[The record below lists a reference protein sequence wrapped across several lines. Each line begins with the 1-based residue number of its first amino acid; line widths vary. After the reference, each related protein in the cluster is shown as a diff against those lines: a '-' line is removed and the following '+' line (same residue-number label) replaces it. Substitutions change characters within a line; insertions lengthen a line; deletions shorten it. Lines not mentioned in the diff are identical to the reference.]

1 MNDIKE
7 TIVDCMACSVDIFL
21 ESSDGLERVFFPD
34 DEVSRFTLDEIY
46 QAYKDQSKM
55 IYVVCDSGLRGA
67 IYRCGNYGEGIWQ
80 KYADTQ
86 GYA

>member
-1 MNDIKE
+1 MKDIKD
-7 TIVDCMACSVDIFL
+7 TVIDCVGCSVDIYL
-21 ESSDGLERVFFPD
+21 ETEIGLERVYFPN

-46 QAYKDQSKM
+46 QSFKDQSKM
-55 IYVVCDSGLRGA
+55 IYVFCDSGLRGA
-67 IYRCGNYGEGIWQ
+67 IYRCGNYDEGIWQ